1 MLYILNTAILPLKPG
16 EEYTIKAKEITI
28 QEAKE
33 LVTKEP
39 FVSAVG
45 HDATARLLSN
55 ILEANIT
62 TNRIAIRAT
71 HGDKILAF
79 LLKQRLQEGVVIKTE
94 EELQKIGY
102 ELWLFEIQ

>member
-1 MLYILNTAILPLKPG
+1 MLYLLNSAILPLKEG
-16 EEYTIKAKEITI
+16 EEYLIKAKEITI

-45 HDATARLLSN
+45 HQATAELLSN
-55 ILEANIT
+55 ILGVNIPV
-62 TNRIAIRAT
+62 NRISIRAT
-71 HGDKILAF
+71 HNDKIIAF
-79 LLKQRLQEGVVIKTE
+79 LLKQRLPEGTVIKSVD
-94 EELQKIGY
+94 ELQKIGY